1 MRTQLPPPA
10 NTTTTVEECATAIAD
25 AIERLALRVFVPR
38 AGRIVSLV
46 RPLSLAAPVARLTKR
61 RVATDL
67 AQLDTENQARGA
79 TWH

>member
-1 MRTQLPPPA
+1 MTAKHPVAGKRVLITGAARGIGA
-10 NTTTTVEECATAIAD
+10 NTAAE
-25 AIERLALRVFVPR
+25 LARR
-38 AGRIVSLV
+38 GAR
-46 RPLSLAAPVARLTKR
+46 LSLAAPVARLTKR